1 VKDLS
6 SRSIIFA
13 TLALII
19 VVGLVLD
26 ELGALVPLE
35 GLFLQLATPIQRI
48 VDRAVE
54 SVIGE
59 GSLRDMRTLR
69 EENKQLKSLV
79 DQLMVENVR
88 LKEVEAQNE
97 DLRRKLNFAE
107 THPQYTL
114 RAAEVRGRVIAA
126 EPNNFMSVL
135 IIDVGKRTGI
145 RQGMPV
151 ITESGVVGHVRAVG
165 PNWARVL
172 LIVDPSSSVAA
183 VLQDS
188 RLQGIISGR
197 LGQDLIMTYIPQEGP
212 ISVGEMVL
220 TSGVG
225 GYYPKGLV
233 IGQVIEVMQND
244 IEPFQQAI
252 VRPAVNFEQIE
263 TVLVLTSFEPI
274 DVDAALQAEDQSS
287 GAESA
292 PTLTPIPTQKA
303 TVTP

>member
-1 VKDLS
+1 MKDLS

-35 GLFLQLATPIQRI
+35 GLFLQLTTPIQRI

-97 DLRRKLNFAE
+97 DLRRKLNFVE

-114 RAAEVRGRVIAA
+114 RAAEVRGQVIAA

-145 RQGMPV
+145 RKGMPV

-188 RLQGIISGR
+188 RLQGIVSGR
-197 LGQDLIMTYIPQEGP
+197 LGQDLIMNYISQERP

-233 IGQVIEVMQND
+233 IGQVVEVMQND

-274 DVDAALQAEDQSS
+274 DLDAALQAEDQSS
-287 GAESA
+287 EAQSA